1 MSKLTDHLKCSPLAC
16 MAVIFT
22 VVGLLFG
29 SIKADVVEIRQ
40 VVYKLLESKTQKTAL
55 AAPKTRD
62 LAFKATSPF
71 TNN

>member
-1 MSKLTDHLKCSPLAC
+1 

-40 VVYKLLESKTQKTAL
+40 VVYKLLEAKTQKMAV

-62 LAFKATSPF
+62 LAFKAPSSCLFP
-71 TNN
+71 